1 MRIAEGGGGGVGGGW
16 SLGNVDE
23 PDKGTRLRWL
33 GRQEPGSDEAR
44 SDVWRRRGDAAV
56 EREKLWAP
64 LGARKVTEN
73 EDAEDRIA
81 ASKMMTR
88 IPALR

>member
-1 MRIAEGGGGGVGGGW
+1 M
-16 SLGNVDE
+16 DE

-44 SDVWRRRGDAAV
+44 SDVWRRRDGRRRGDAAV